1 MHKMSATMHK
11 NTAMKILTHPRNPG
25 TVGKENDPIRNKD
38 NSANSRRNVNIDTKM
53 NQSKEIT
60 VLDIEKETRLSSVI
74 SLYSKGLNQEEIAH
88 ELHIDQS
95 TVSRDLHFIK
105 QEAKKQVEKYLR
117 EDILFEYLRY
127 MAGSNEI
134 TRKLWQIVENESA
147 TTKEK
152 TNALAQLMQSY
163 NSRLQTL
170 TACPESYMN
179 IKKSLSEIDL
189 QRRVDSDS
197 FLKAQVE
204 HKKLFPH
211 GFIGF
216 RK

>member
-1 MHKMSATMHK
+1 MHKMSATMDK
-11 NTAMKILTHPRNPG
+11 NTTANATPTPTTKT
-25 TVGKENDPIRNKD
+25 TPIP
-38 NSANSRRNVNIDTKM
+38 NIA
-53 NQSKEIT
+53 
-60 VLDIEKETRLSSVI
+60 VLDIERENRLAKVI

-88 ELHIDQS
+88 ELHVTQS
-95 TVSRDLHFIK
+95 TVSRDLQLIK
-105 QEAKKQVEKYLR
+105 QESKTQIEKYLR

-127 MAGSNEI
+127 IAGSNEI
-134 TRKLWQIVENESA
+134 SKKLWDIVQDESA
-147 TTKEK
+147 TRKEK
-152 TNALAQLMQSY
+152 TNALAQLTQSY
-163 NSRLQTL
+163 NSRLQIL
-170 TACPESYMN
+170 TAGPESYMN